1 MLRSN
6 TLIMNI
12 SLNKQQHLHFEC
24 LSINTSMKMAYKT
37 NKMLGRKKRKYF
49 ITTKIITSFHIK
61 KSFYTH
67 GNIFRKTKQTMEH
80 LNLEEIIWI
89 QNQIPIQKTEK
100 KKHQITWYI
109 FIYTSIGTS

>member
-12 SLNKQQHLHFEC
+12 SLNKHQHLHFEC

-89 QNQIPIQKTEK
+89 QNQIPFQKTEK
-100 KKHQITWYI
+100 KNTKSLGIYLYI
-109 FIYTSIGTS
+109 QE